1 MHLHCS
7 AIDMCKRLGSL
18 ARNSFSFLVMPSI
31 TAQAHPKNSRL
42 PQRIANQCVRGD
54 CATFI
59 IVHFQDTSGAKG
71 PRDPQVERA
80 TGISLDVDVCFSHP
94 RLRWSCSELH
104 KLTHLCLRDL
114 SVDLLSVTQWPL

>member
-7 AIDMCKRLGSL
+7 EIDMCKRLGSL

-42 PQRIANQCVRGD
+42 PQRIANQCAHGD
-54 CATFI
+54 YATFI
-59 IVHFQDTSGAKG
+59 IVHFQDTSGAK
-71 PRDPQVERA
+71 ERA

-104 KLTHLCLRDL
+104 KLTHLCLRAL